1 MSILLLLQ
9 NQNWVKWKRADKQ
22 FSGEICCESSRCLH
36 LWLYLCRCCC
46 RNVWIA
52 YNLCNNKF
60 SSLLLLFFFAHFNI
74 SALSISSFVFRI
86 LCVWKCEWCWHFPF
100 AIFGEHECHQ
110 PHQQRHRQQ
119 HQSRKRNTYIR
130 KGTSTAKKKKKRK
143 TRWEKKKSS
152 AKENGKNQ
160 TAWKR
165 WREKSEK
172 TVRQPQ
178 Q

>member
-100 AIFGEHECHQ
+100 AIFGAWM
-110 PHQQRHRQQ
+110 P
-119 HQSRKRNTYIR
+119 STIP
-130 KGTSTAKKKKKRK
+130 TTASSTAPKQEEKHIHKKRHIHSEKEEKRK